1 MDCILKYSTLIH
13 GFDKALFVNLNT
25 KGLGMSQGWKGV
37 DRMDERKE
45 GKEESPI
52 PMLILLAII
61 GLGAIFL
68 VVFILF
74 IE

>member
-1 MDCILKYSTLIH
+1 MDK
-13 GFDKALFVNLNT
+13 K
-25 KGLGMSQGWKGV
+25 
-37 DRMDERKE
+37 KE

-68 VVFILF
+68 VVFVLF
-74 IE
+74 GE

>member
-1 MDCILKYSTLIH
+1 MHITTLAGEIVYSVGVCH
-13 GFDKALFVNLNT
+13 R
-25 KGLGMSQGWKGV
+25 GWKGV

-45 GKEESPI
+45 GKKESPI

-68 VVFILF
+68 VVFVLF
-74 IE
+74 GE

>member
-1 MDCILKYSTLIH
+1 
-13 GFDKALFVNLNT
+13 
-25 KGLGMSQGWKGV
+25 
-37 DRMDERKE
+37 MDERKE